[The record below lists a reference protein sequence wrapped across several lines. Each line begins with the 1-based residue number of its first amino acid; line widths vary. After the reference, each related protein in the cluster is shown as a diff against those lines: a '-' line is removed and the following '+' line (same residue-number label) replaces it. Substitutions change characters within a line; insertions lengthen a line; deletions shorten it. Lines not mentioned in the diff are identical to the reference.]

1 MITMADGSLKAIENV
16 HKGDKVKSWKKN
28 GMIDESVPGWYD
40 WETDKV
46 DDGEHEDSTVMHA
59 KVNTYMHYHILKLSN
74 GKDMKVTWEHPLLV
88 KQDNKWSFKQVR
100 KIKVNDKLKAEDGS
114 EVNIDSNEMVW
125 APIVTFNLDVE
136 ETDTYYADGILAHN
150 VDHTKQEEQLQEVA
164 SNNGITIP
172 EGQTAS
178 FFFGGSFGN
187 PSDSKMIF

>member
-1 MITMADGSLKAIENV
+1 
-16 HKGDKVKSWKKN
+16 
-28 GMIDESVPGWYD
+28 
-40 WETDKV
+40 
-46 DDGEHEDSTVMHA
+46 
-59 KVNTYMHYHILKLSN
+59 
-74 GKDMKVTWEHPLLV
+74 MKVTWEHPLLV

-178 FFFGGSFGN
+178 FFFGGGFGN
-187 PSDSKMIF
+187 NLSDTKMIF

>member
-125 APIVTFNLDVE
+125 TPIVTFNLDVE